1 MVNLARERISAE
13 DVSAGCKF
21 DWVSGSRRASQDGQL
36 LALSPA
42 PVAAGERAVDAT
54 NWIRRKTN
62 GWLDLQGGN
71 WLLGAE
77 FALMF
82 LSLSV
87 LTVFAAAIFTL
98 EVGINLGR
106 WDWEL
111 PLFVLAGNLLISL
124 PWGLYM
130 HFLGN
135 KAVKDSPPVR
145 FNRQRREVAIPCRTE
160 VRPFK
165 LPLWNESVAGWAYIL
180 VAFTIAAV
188 LYTPLGLEGDP
199 SEHVKKVQLYLVFAL
214 CVEVLVVGGYL
225 LVAMPLK
232 KKHAPELVYEFYPWE
247 KLVAFIETQQ
257 NIGPNLMATHT
268 FLTLAIPKSDDPE
281 TALASARINVGH
293 ETVGLAQW
301 ECIRRFMEDGP
312 DACPDPKADD
322 TLAGYKA
329 KCRQARQE
337 LPLLP
342 WLWKKVG
349 DWFFQRYL
357 AHIITERRIKTL
369 ALRSLPEELKAWSAP
384 LPKEQ
389 WAKPS
394 EALLSLNQQLAR
406 AYERGLKFTQMGPV
420 SGWQAGR
427 EEKQQ
432 QKRGRGRFRA

>member
-1 MVNLARERISAE
+1 MARDRVLSHG
-13 DVSAGCKF
+13 AG
-21 DWVSGSRRASQDGQL
+21 VAGSSHWEPGGRRSSQGGQL

-42 PVAAGERAVDAT
+42 PVATGERAVDAT

-71 WLLGAE
+71 WLFGAE

-87 LTVFAAAIFTL
+87 ITVFAASIFTL

-106 WDWEL
+106 WDWGL
-111 PLFVLAGNLLISL
+111 PLFVLVGNLMISL
-124 PWGLYM
+124 PWGLYL
-130 HFLGN
+130 HSLGN
-135 KAVKDSPPVR
+135 KAVKGSPPVR
-145 FNRQRREVAIPCRTE
+145 FNRQRREVAMPRWGGGKEMTLPFWNSNAGLIAYLVVLGTLVSLIVPFMDDTE
-160 VRPFK
+160 TQ
-165 LPLWNESVAGWAYIL
+165 AYRNSWLTVVSTIFALEIL
-180 VAFTIAAV
+180 VIGIYLFIA
-188 LYTPLGLEGDP
+188 
-199 SEHVKKVQLYLVFAL
+199 
-214 CVEVLVVGGYL
+214 
-225 LVAMPLK
+225 MRLK
-232 KKHAPELVYEFYPWE
+232 QKHAPRLVYELYPWE
-247 KLVAFIETQQ
+247 KLVAFIETQH
-257 NIGPNLMATHT
+257 NIGPGLMATHT
-268 FLTLAIPKSDDPE
+268 FLTLAIPRSDDPE

-329 KCRQARQE
+329 KCRKARQE
-337 LPLLP
+337 LSLLP

-357 AHIITERRIKTL
+357 AHIITERRIRTL

>member
-1 MVNLARERISAE
+1 MARDR
-13 DVSAGCKF
+13 VLF
-21 DWVSGSRRASQDGQL
+21 DDASSVGSSHWEPGSRRATQDGQL

-42 PVAAGERAVDAT
+42 PVATGERAVDAT
-54 NWIRRKTN
+54 NWVRRKTN

-71 WLLGAE
+71 WLFGAE

-87 LTVFAAAIFTL
+87 LTVFAATIFTL

-111 PLFVLAGNLLISL
+111 PLFVLAGNLMISL
-124 PWGLYM
+124 PWGLYL

-135 KAVKDSPPVR
+135 KAVKESPPVR
-145 FNRQRREVAIPCRTE
+145 FNRQRREVAMPRWGGDKEFTLPFWNANAGLIAYLVVLGTLVSLIVPFMDDTE
-160 VRPFK
+160 TQAHRNSW
-165 LPLWNESVAGWAYIL
+165 LTVASSIFALEIL
-180 VAFTIAAV
+180 VIGTYLFIAR
-188 LYTPLGLEGDP
+188 
-199 SEHVKKVQLYLVFAL
+199 
-214 CVEVLVVGGYL
+214 C
-225 LVAMPLK
+225 LK
-232 KKHAPELVYEFYPWE
+232 QKRAPRLAYEFYPWE

-257 NIGPNLMATHT
+257 NIGPGLMATHT
-268 FLTLAIPKSDDPE
+268 FLTLAIPRSDDPE

-329 KCRQARQE
+329 KCRKARQE
-337 LPLLP
+337 LSLLP

-357 AHIITERRIKTL
+357 AHIITERRIRTL
-369 ALRSLPEELKAWSAP
+369 ALRSLPEELEAWSEP
-384 LPKEQ
+384 LPESQ

-394 EALLSLNQQLAR
+394 EALQALNEQLTQAYQQ
-406 AYERGLKFTQMGPV
+406 GLTFSRMGPL
-420 SGWQAGR
+420 SEWQAGR